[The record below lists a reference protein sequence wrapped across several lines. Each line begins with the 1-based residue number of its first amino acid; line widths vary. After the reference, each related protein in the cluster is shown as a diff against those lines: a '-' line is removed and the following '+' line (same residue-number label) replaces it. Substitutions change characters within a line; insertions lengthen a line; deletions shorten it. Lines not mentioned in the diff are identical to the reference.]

1 VFEQFENSDMLKQ
14 EQILLEQLQLKL
26 DNAGLGS
33 SKVMDRR
40 NGGTADPRLLKV
52 RKASVFTIPE
62 HVDSPTDFEYE
73 TLERQPVNVNKVTPV
88 FLGFPELGVG
98 TVVWN
103 SKDEKA
109 VMQMAVEK
117 KGPALPP
124 TDQQEFS
131 RLQGYF
137 YNENPEAEALRKI
150 RRMPKINY
158 DISTTQN
165 SSFNFIVP
173 DKGQSPDRYIAKFS
187 QMGITL
193 ASKWSD
199 YKSSDKETSKLI
211 MSRTGNSRKP
221 R

>member
-1 VFEQFENSDMLKQ
+1 M
-14 EQILLEQLQLKL
+14 KL

-33 SKVMDRR
+33 TEVVDRR
-40 NGGTADPRLLKV
+40 NRGTIDPRLLKV

-62 HVDSPTDFEYE
+62 HFDSHTDFEYE

-103 SKDEKA
+103 RKDEKA
-109 VMQMAVEK
+109 VMQKAVEK

-124 TDQQEFS
+124 TDQQEFR

-137 YNENPEAEALRKI
+137 YNENPEAEVLRKI

-158 DISTTQN
+158 DISTAQN
-165 SSFNFIVP
+165 SSFNFILP
-173 DKGQSPDRYIAKFS
+173 DNCQSPDQRVAKFS

-199 YKSSDKETSKLI
+199 YKSSDKEASKLI
-211 MSRTGNSRKP
+211 MSRTGNFRKP